1 MKEKSSKEISFVLI
15 CCNLEVAEREQILC
29 QFLLS
34 FIAIDNPNGFT
45 WSALSQI
52 TALREKEYKKE
63 CWKQVAVITLSTI
76 KIVTQTYPIGKDLST
91 ACPFMYRVVIVFFRL
106 LYSYTFSRRT

>member
-15 CCNLEVAEREQILC
+15 CCNLEVAKREQILC

-45 WSALSQI
+45 
-52 TALREKEYKKE
+52 
-63 CWKQVAVITLSTI
+63 
-76 KIVTQTYPIGKDLST
+76 
-91 ACPFMYRVVIVFFRL
+91 
-106 LYSYTFSRRT
+106 